1 MNEAAILISLLNS
14 ATVSVFGGLLSACFC
29 GALDTRRNRRIFW
42 LGMMLMIIAQGVAC
56 LYLDMGFW
64 ARVYPFIVHLPL
76 LLTLRALTGR
86 WLWPAFSIVSAYLF
100 CEMRRWLALLAAA
113 VLPGEEVTQ
122 NLAELAVTAPLLVI
136 FLRYVIPAVRQL
148 MEYPVKNQCQFGLI
162 PVVYYGFDYVTRVYT
177 DLLYGGFPV
186 VMEFMPMVCCGAYM
200 VFLLYN
206 SAEERKRS
214 HLRQIQ
220 DNLTLQMNQATQEI
234 AQLRESQAATVR
246 HRHDLRHH
254 LQYLLSCIE
263 NGQTERAKDY
273 ISGVCAEIEARQVR
287 RYCEN
292 EAFNLILSAFAERAE
307 KIEVEM
313 DVQGSLPA
321 LISVSDN
328 DLCVILSN
336 ALENALHACLPLAAA
351 EIACTISVEFRFH
364 DQNGTL
370 FLQIVNPCQEEVRFE
385 KGIPVSGQPGHGIGV
400 QSICAVVERYG
411 GGCTFLLED
420 GQFILRLFL

>member
-1 MNEAAILISLLNS
+1 MNEAATLISLLNS

-29 GALDTRRNRRIFW
+29 GALDTRRNRGIFW
-42 LGMMLMIIAQGVAC
+42 LSMMLMILAQGVAC
-56 LYLDMGFW
+56 LCLDMEFW

-113 VLPGEEVTQ
+113 VLPGEEMTR
-122 NLAELAVTAPLLVI
+122 NLVELAVTAPLLLI
-136 FLRYVIPAVRQL
+136 FLRYVTPAVRQL

-162 PVVYYGFDYVTRVYT
+162 PVMYYGFDYVTRVYT
-177 DLLYGGFPV
+177 DLLYGGSPV

-273 ISGVCAEIEARQVR
+273 ISGICAEIEARQVR

-292 EAFNLILSAFAERAE
+292 EALNLILSAFAERAE
-307 KIEVEM
+307 SAGIEM
-313 DVQGSLPA
+313 DLRGALPA
-321 LISVSDN
+321 VVPVEDN

-336 ALENALHACLPLAAA
+336 ALENALHACLPLA
-351 EIACTISVEFRFH
+351 EKGTACTISVEFWFPEHSGR
-364 DQNGTL
+364 L
-370 FLQIVNPCQEEVRFE
+370 FVQITNPCREVRFE
-385 KGIPVSGQPGHGIGV
+385 KGIPVSDQPGHGIGV
-400 QSICAVVERYG
+400 QSIRTIVERYG
-411 GGCTFLLED
+411 GGCTFLTEN